1 MDWAPGRAPF
11 VMLTWPSPLAST
23 VSLESP
29 PAPMSIEPNRGWPAG
44 RETGAA
50 AFNTSDGDQRR
61 EEGAGE
67 ISKGRYRG
75 DSRLGTKKRAGVARV
90 ELRARCNADMIGVSG
105 RKREV
110 SALTSGSDAK
120 LARRGM
126 PLTTG
131 SFF

>member
-1 MDWAPGRAPF
+1 MVTKR
-11 VMLTWPSPLAST
+11 
-23 VSLESP
+23 
-29 PAPMSIEPNRGWPAG
+29 RG
-44 RETGAA
+44 
-50 AFNTSDGDQRR
+50 
-61 EEGAGE
+61 GE

-120 LARRGM
+120 LARPRM

-131 SFF
+131 SFFDDGLVKWRDLLFTLLFFVAPDFRDFFKKGNFVRVIAHTSSKSL